1 MIRTAKW
8 LERKFVFDLPLWM
21 YPNVLER
28 LRGTPA
34 RLADWVAALPPAMLT
49 GRSGDSGWTIQ
60 EHAGHLLDLEPL
72 GFARLD
78 EFLAGQDRL
87 SAADM
92 ENRKTYEADHNAAAS
107 ENILRDFRRER
118 AAFVARLADLDEAD
132 AARVSLHPRL
142 KQPLRLLDLMQFIAE
157 HDDHHLARIAELAG
171 KMRTR

>member
-8 LERKFVFDLPLWM
+8 IERKFVFDLPVWM
-21 YPNVLER
+21 YPNILER

-34 RLADWVAALPPAMLT
+34 RLADWIASLPPVTLT
-49 GRSGDSGWTIQ
+49 QRAGTGWTIQ

-78 EFLAGQDRL
+78 EFLAGKDRL

-92 ENRKTYEADHNAAAS
+92 ENRKTYEANHNS
-107 ENILRDFRRER
+107 TPIENILRDLRRER
-118 AAFVARLADLDEAD
+118 LAFVARLADLDEAT

-142 KQPLRLLDLMQFIAE
+142 DQPVRLLDLMQFIAE
-157 HDDHHLARIAELAG
+157 HDDHHLARIAELAHSL
-171 KMRTR
+171 RAR